1 MEKFVHKKSLGQ
13 NFLKDK
19 KVLINIIDIFKVTSD
34 DLVIEIGPGQGA
46 LTKYLKLYD
55 SKLIC
60 YEIDKRVE
68 KYLTKFEDDKTKI
81 IFKDFMEADI
91 LDDIRN
97 IEYDKLYIIANLP
110 YYITS
115 PIIEK
120 IISLNLDVSGMA
132 FMVQNEVADRYSAK
146 CGTKDYGY
154 MTALLSYYYDVTKSF
169 VVSRKCFDPVPNV
182 DSAVI
187 KFVKKDKKYSVKNE
201 KELFRLIKD
210 AFRMKRKNIKN
221 NLGNYNLEKVA
232 FVLNKYDLTLQ
243 DRAESIPIECFV
255 EMANILF

>member
-1 MEKFVHKKSLGQ
+1 
-13 NFLKDK
+13 
-19 KVLINIIDIFKVTSD
+19 
-34 DLVIEIGPGQGA
+34 
-46 LTKYLKLYD
+46 
-55 SKLIC
+55 
-60 YEIDKRVE
+60 
-68 KYLTKFEDDKTKI
+68 
-81 IFKDFMEADI
+81 
-91 LDDIRN
+91 
-97 IEYDKLYIIANLP
+97 
-110 YYITS
+110 
-115 PIIEK
+115 
-120 IISLNLDVSGMA
+120 
-132 FMVQNEVADRYSAK
+132 MVQNEVADRYSAK

-221 NLGNYNLEKVA
+221 NLSNYELEKVA
-232 FVLNKYDLTLQ
+232 LVLNKYDLTLQ